1 MIFWEEWYNISIK
14 EETSFKRNDPSN
26 EEIILKIL
34 EHIVNVMLKSKIQ
47 KDIIFNNAT
56 TLSNKIKN
64 ENILSQFKKI
74 LTLLLKNN

>member
-1 MIFWEEWYNISIK
+1 
-14 EETSFKRNDPSN
+14 
-26 EEIILKIL
+26 
-34 EHIVNVMLKSKIQ
+34 MLKSKIQ

-64 ENILSQFKKI
+64 ENILTQFKKI